1 MLLQHIIANVR
12 GPKFKLSTSIFI
24 TEKDRGASIET
35 HNEGIGSS
43 KPLKQKSTKADRR
56 ALQEAQ
62 RAAKA
67 AAKEAGNNPIHY
79 IILLAIEL
87 HSLRSLFILC
97 VCSLCF

>member
-67 AAKEAGNNPIHY
+67 AAKEAGNQSYPLYN
-79 IILLAIEL
+79 LLEFTVLATFV
-87 HSLRSLFILC
+87 HFVC
-97 VCSLCF
+97 CSLCA